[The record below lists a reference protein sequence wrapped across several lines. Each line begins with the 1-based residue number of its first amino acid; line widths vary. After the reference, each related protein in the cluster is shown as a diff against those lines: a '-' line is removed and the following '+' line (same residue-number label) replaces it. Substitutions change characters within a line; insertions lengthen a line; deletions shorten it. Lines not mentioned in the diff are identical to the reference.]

1 MNIKEQLCKLKIESK
16 KFYNRCC
23 LWYSNADKENV
34 IKVALPILIVVVG
47 TYACSLSHNEAKK
60 NVDEIFNIANS
71 IRAHYVGKA
80 DYWGLSTSSIVKDN
94 ILDKKYI
101 LNNKIFV
108 NNREIFIGSGLDAN
122 IVMPQSQTF
131 DIILKGL
138 NKSQCIAYAEVK
150 IDNERLISV
159 SKISIVNE
167 TGQHSFEWGGKNSLP
182 IKNYASKDFC
192 IDTDNT
198 LIWSMN

>member
-1 MNIKEQLCKLKIESK
+1 MTIKERYHKLKTFYSK
-16 KFYNRCC
+16 CISLYANT
-23 LWYSNADKENV
+23 DKENI
-34 IKVALPILIVVVG
+34 IKVIIPALIVTVG
-47 TYACSLSHNEAKK
+47 FYACTQARSEAQK
-60 NVDEIFNIANS
+60 NVKDIFVIADNIRSN
-71 IRAHYVGKA
+71 YVGKA
-80 DYWGLSTSSIVKDN
+80 DYWGVSTSSVIN
-94 ILDKKYI
+94 NNMLSKKFI
-101 LNNKIFV
+101 SNNKIV
-108 NNREIFIGSGLDAN
+108 LQGHKEILIGNGAN
-122 IVMPQSQTF
+122 ADIVMPQSQTF